1 MKENKPIN
9 DWKTYVK
16 LFFSWL
22 LYVVILYFIF
32 LTGREAYKE
41 EQQMKKQTIENVTND
56 ETNN

>member
-9 DWKTYVK
+9 DWKIYVK

-32 LTGREAYKE
+32 LAGREAYNE

>member
-32 LTGREAYKE
+32 LTGREVYKE